1 MKEMGHAHNFAIEFA
16 FGLSLYEPKWYL
28 HVVFTNFS
36 S

>member
-1 MKEMGHAHNFAIEFA
+1 MGHAQYFAIELA

-28 HVVFTNFS
+28 QVVFTNFS